1 MSSICKKTLLLIIV
15 SVLPVV
21 SSAQKTLDNPI
32 TFPSITELL
41 QAILNVVVII
51 SMPIV
56 ALFIIYA
63 GFMYVTG
70 RGNPQKI
77 QDATRALTY
86 GVIGGVIIIGSFA
99 ILEIIGNLVDEF

>member
-1 MSSICKKTLLLIIV
+1 MNTFCKKTTLVLTALL
-15 SVLPVV
+15 LPVV
-21 SSAQKTLDNPI
+21 SFAQKTLNNPI

-99 ILEIIGNLVDEF
+99 ILEIISNLVDEF